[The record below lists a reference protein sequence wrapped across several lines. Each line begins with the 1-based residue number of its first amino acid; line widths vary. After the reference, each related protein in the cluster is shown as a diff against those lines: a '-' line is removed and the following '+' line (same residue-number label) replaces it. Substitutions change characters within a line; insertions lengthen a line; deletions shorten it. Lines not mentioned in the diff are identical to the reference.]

1 MARVRSVLL
10 LICLL
15 SAGCGDNDGS
25 VFSSQP
31 TALGSDTSAVTVEPH
46 GDGVLD
52 PDVLPPDPSTIIDTA
67 AFGQVYDRR
76 ILIRLASAATLDAA
90 DEAAA
95 AVGGTVVSRIDE
107 FLIAEIE
114 LTASGEVALA
124 SALEALAAHPAVAI
138 AAPSGVVSP
147 AWGVSEAP
155 CGPLD
160 SLVLQAEDRGD
171 QYSLIGVED
180 AWRLVRASGATT
192 TKPIVGV
199 IDGFTATINY
209 HGSWVGQVVDT
220 TDDPGNPPG
229 VLDAVLGNGAAV
241 VSRWEV
247 FGSSQHTSDSA
258 WMAAARN
265 AVVQDHATVVN
276 LSLGGEDTPSGQAIV
291 RQFLQD
297 MAVQHPHVLFVAA
310 AGNNAGD
317 VATFGPGGLNE
328 PNLVTVGGLNHQG
341 ERWYETWTDAN
352 GAQQVS
358 GSNYVGTGGEVTL
371 SAIAQD
377 VFTGFDTNGEPVVK
391 SGTSFAT
398 PQVTATVALLQALDP
413 TLTGAQ
419 IKQILVDSAA
429 TEIANPDINERI
441 TAVDPALGGRVLR
454 VDNAVYKVLS
464 ERLGVTG
471 TQQEI
476 LGRATLEARGRPA
489 DNEPLTYMIRATA
502 PDGGDT
508 TTVQISVNGPGS
520 LVPSTES
527 LITDDAVA
535 RWRWSFFEPG
545 QTVQATLTRTDT
557 GACARLVI
565 TAEETPG
572 FPYAG
577 TYEGSLI
584 WLHNTQTWD
593 DYYLPFTLVID
604 REGVVTGDGE
614 AEECFTF
621 DDATGCTQMTAR
633 FTGSVDEA
641 GNLALTVQVHQCITA
656 EDQSGCADESLPVA
670 WTIDQNGSLSGVIE
684 WPDGSG
690 AVEGTAVSGGPAG
703 LP

>member
-114 LTASGEVALA
+114 LTGSGEVALA
-124 SALEALAAHPAVAI
+124 SALEARAAHPAVAI

-310 AGNNAGD
+310 GRAS
-317 VATFGPGGLNE
+317 GPG
-328 PNLVTVGGLNHQG
+328 PSADP
-341 ERWYETWTDAN
+341 RW
-352 GAQQVS
+352 
-358 GSNYVGTGGEVTL
+358 
-371 SAIAQD
+371 
-377 VFTGFDTNGEPVVK
+377 
-391 SGTSFAT
+391 AT
-398 PQVTATVALLQALDP
+398 PW
-413 TLTGAQ
+413 
-419 IKQILVDSAA
+419 
-429 TEIANPDINERI
+429 
-441 TAVDPALGGRVLR
+441 
-454 VDNAVYKVLS
+454 
-464 ERLGVTG
+464 
-471 TQQEI
+471 
-476 LGRATLEARGRPA
+476 A
-489 DNEPLTYMIRATA
+489 DR
-502 PDGGDT
+502 
-508 TTVQISVNGPGS
+508 
-520 LVPSTES
+520 
-527 LITDDAVA
+527 
-535 RWRWSFFEPG
+535 
-545 QTVQATLTRTDT
+545 
-557 GACARLVI
+557 
-565 TAEETPG
+565 
-572 FPYAG
+572 
-577 TYEGSLI
+577 
-584 WLHNTQTWD
+584 
-593 DYYLPFTLVID
+593 
-604 REGVVTGDGE
+604 
-614 AEECFTF
+614 
-621 DDATGCTQMTAR
+621 
-633 FTGSVDEA
+633 
-641 GNLALTVQVHQCITA
+641 
-656 EDQSGCADESLPVA
+656 
-670 WTIDQNGSLSGVIE
+670 
-684 WPDGSG
+684 
-690 AVEGTAVSGGPAG
+690 
-703 LP
+703 